1 MIRTSFIENVV
12 DPAPAEVV
20 IATAVAFAS
29 VDPLGDVLIATAGGL
44 VYPNPSLI
52 SVIVLT
58 PPSVVIPLLNDA
70 VTPTPA
76 NVSVAIYPSSSALLS
91 ISVILVSMTASSYS

>member
-1 MIRTSFIENVV
+1 MRTSFTEKVV

-20 IATAVAFAS
+20 IATAVAFAT
-29 VDPLGDVLIATAGGL
+29 DNPLGDVLIATAGGL

-58 PPSVVIPLLNDA
+58 PNQ
-70 VTPTPA
+70 
-76 NVSVAIYPSSSALLS
+76 
-91 ISVILVSMTASSYS
+91 

>member
-1 MIRTSFIENVV
+1 MITSFTENVV

-29 VDPLGDVLIATAGGL
+29 TDPLGDVLIATAGGL

-52 SVIVLT
+52 SVIVFTAPDVL
-58 PPSVVIPLLNDA
+58 IPLIYDA
-70 VTPTPA
+70 V
-76 NVSVAIYPSSSALLS
+76 
-91 ISVILVSMTASSYS
+91 